1 MDKNVESEGSDTI
14 NSSSNIPSFRA
25 RGQSYLAEYLPPIE
39 AIELEAHV
47 FNFSNQY
54 ISCYNLNNVHLK
66 SVYNSKIQDIYYNLN
81 PLNSPKLLI
90 SILKRELPL
99 EKIPFASPEELNP
112 TSWES
117 IIKKRNFIE
126 HKKNNMATSDAYEC
140 RKCKQRKCKV
150 YSLQTRSADE
160 PMTIFVQCEVC
171 NYSWRIYS

>member
-1 MDKNVESEGSDTI
+1 MNKNDVESEGSD
-14 NSSSNIPSFRA
+14 SSGSIPNFRA
-25 RGQSYLAEYLPPIE
+25 RGQSYLAEYLPPVE
-39 AIELEAHV
+39 AIELETHV

-54 ISCYNLNNVHLK
+54 VSCYNLNTTHLK

-81 PLNSPKLLI
+81 PLNSPTLLI
-90 SILKRELPL
+90 RILKKEIPID
-99 EKIPFASPEELNP
+99 KIPFASPEELNP
-112 TSWES
+112 TSWEK
-117 IIKKRNFIE
+117 IIKKRDFIE

-171 NYSWRIYS
+171 NYSWRIYG